1 MSFEL
6 PDIILQP
13 ASLLYKNII
22 QLRNTLFDHKIF
34 RTWQSPFPVVSIG
47 NISAGGTGKT
57 PLVDWIAKYYLSLGY
72 KPAIVSRGYG
82 RNTKGVQLVSDG
94 KTVFM
99 KSNACGDET
108 AMLAWNN
115 REAIVVVAEKRKDA
129 FTFIISRFAEAM
141 PDVII
146 LDDAFQHRQIGRN
159 LDIVVIN
166 EKEPYFKAEMIPKGR
181 LREPL
186 INLARADLLVLSKI
200 TGSTTTAAIAK
211 DLEQTGK
218 PLIKARTAA
227 GNLVCLSGMFNTAKE
242 NSSPS
247 GIKALAFA
255 GIGSPQSFLDTLR
268 EQGITIVA
276 HRFFRDHESY
286 TEKTIAALQ
295 LEADKKELTL
305 VTTEKDYFRLLGQ
318 PELKEILK
326 TLSCCYMKIQ
336 PEFTEG
342 KELLKTMLNAV
353 INR

>member
-1 MSFEL
+1 MPFDLS
-6 PDIILQP
+6 DIILRP

-22 QLRNTLFDHKIF
+22 RIRNRLYDQQIF
-34 RTWQSPFPVVSIG
+34 HTWHSPLPVVSIG

-57 PLVDWIAKYYLSLGY
+57 PLVDWIVKYYLSLGC

-82 RNTKGVQLVSDG
+82 RNTTGVQLVSDG
-94 KTVFM
+94 KTVLM

-115 REAIVVVAEKRKDA
+115 RDAIVIVAEKRKDA
-129 FTFIISRFAEAM
+129 VAFIIRRFAEAM

-146 LDDAFQHRQIGRN
+146 LDDAFQHRQIARN

-166 EKEPYFKAEMIPKGR
+166 EKEPYFRADMIPKGR

-186 INLARADLLVLSKI
+186 TNLARADLLVLSKI
-200 TGSTTTAAIAK
+200 TGGSTTAAISM

-218 PLIKARTAA
+218 PVIKTRTAA

-242 NSSPS
+242 SPVHA

-255 GIGSPQSFLDTLR
+255 GIGSPQSFIDTL
-268 EQGITIVA
+268 EGQGIQIVS

-286 TEKTIAALQ
+286 TAKKIAALR
-295 LEADKKELTL
+295 LEADEKKLTL
-305 VTTEKDYFRLLGQ
+305 VTTEKDYFRMLGQ
-318 PELKEILK
+318 PELQEILH
-326 TLSCCYMKIQ
+326 TLSCCYLKIR

-342 KELLKTMLNAV
+342 EKLLKTMLNAV
-353 INR
+353 VNR